1 MRTLQQAIRWG
12 MSLSKFNSKIDYYTV
27 LNLSAAASPIQIKKA
42 FKELAK
48 KYHPDVAKGN

>member
-27 LNLSAAASPIQIKKA
+27 LNLSAAASPMQIKKA